1 VQTTYGNGSANR
13 SVTLT
18 NPSGTGQ
25 TRTSTSP
32 GTNSQFVARSL
43 NILTTVEE
51 VPESDDVDKVN
62 LAKAGDL
69 QAFDVLILRH
79 QGMISV
85 LLFRFAGQRAD
96 LEDLVQETF
105 IRAFRNIKGWQPH
118 KPFSHWLKR
127 IAVNVG
133 RDYYRHNRIS
143 AQRVTDLPPEEIE
156 AVAIPSSEPGTFSS
170 AGSTQEAQWLLSKL
184 NPDDRTLLTL
194 HYLNGLPLREI
205 SEHLGWSVSKTK
217 VRSLR
222 AKRKLQRILETHGYT
237 FS

>member
-18 NPSGTGQ
+18 NPAGTGQ
-25 TRTSTSP
+25 TRTATSS

-43 NILTTVEE
+43 NILTAVEE
-51 VPESDDVDKVN
+51 VPESDDVEKVN

-105 IRAFRNIKGWQPH
+105 IRAFRNLTTTAHEIKVLRYTTVNRFEELCQET
-118 KPFSHWLKR
+118 LKR
-127 IAVNVG
+127 IEAN
-133 RDYYRHNRIS
+133 
-143 AQRVTDLPPEEIE
+143 LPEEKRTRFHALAE
-156 AVAIPSSEPGTFSS
+156 RA
-170 AGSTQEAQWLLSKL
+170 SK
-184 NPDDRTLLTL
+184 R
-194 HYLNGLPLREI
+194 
-205 SEHLGWSVSKTK
+205 LG
-217 VRSLR
+217 RL
-222 AKRKLQRILETHGYT
+222 
-237 FS
+237 